1 VVTKLFTEHPAA
13 VGETYAEH
21 FEVASTFGFTMI
33 FAGLACLVHAVV
45 PGWCVTTGS
54 DAIRRLH
61 NRMVANRRRNPA
73 IEDPLLAS
81 LMI

>member
-1 VVTKLFTEHPAA
+1 MFAKLFTDHPTT